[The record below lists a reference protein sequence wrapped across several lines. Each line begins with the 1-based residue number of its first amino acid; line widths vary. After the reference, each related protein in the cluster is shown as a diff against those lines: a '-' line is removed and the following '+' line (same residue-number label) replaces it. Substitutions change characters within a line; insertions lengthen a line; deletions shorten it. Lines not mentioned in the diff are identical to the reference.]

1 MIKDNPDPHE
11 ADTVEVDET
20 QERSRREKLA
30 DHFESTYSLKPNENY
45 DSNEY
50 HYETD
55 RHGRIKHCEGTL
67 RLEEGKRYNNH
78 QVRVGGEDRLETD
91 EGGHLI
97 AKEFGGSGRVDN
109 LVPMDGDLNHGEYRE
124 MEVDWEKSLKR
135 GDNVD
140 VKITCIYSG
149 DSERPSAFKVKY
161 EVTDEN
167 GFTRRE
173 TKYFKNGKDD

>member
-1 MIKDNPDPHE
+1 MVRENPDAE
-11 ADTVEVDET
+11 TTETTEVNET

-45 DSNEY
+45 ESNEY
-50 HYETD
+50 RYETD
-55 RHGRIKHCEGTL
+55 RQGRIKRCEGTL

-78 QVRVGGEDRLETD
+78 QVRVGGEDRLKTD

-97 AKEFGGSGRVDN
+97 ASEFGGSGRVDN
-109 LVPMDGDLNHGEYRE
+109 LVPMDGKLNHGEYRK
-124 MEVDWEKSLKR
+124 MEEDWERSLKR
-135 GDNVD
+135 EETVN
-140 VKITCIYSG
+140 VKITCIYSD

-161 EVTDEN
+161 EVTDKN

-173 TKYFKNGKDD
+173 TKYFKNGEDD